1 MADEKD
7 IRTASNHENAH
18 IGNTY
23 NKEQI
28 NDEIS
33 LKELILKLKEWWKYL
48 WSKWLTILIAGI
60 IGGAL
65 GLTYAFIKKPIY
77 TAETT
82 FVLEEGESGGGL
94 GQYAG
99 LASMMG
105 IDLGSGGGGI
115 FKGDNILELYKS
127 RRMIQETLLAKDT
140 FNGKQQSL
148 IERYIEF
155 NKLRKGWDKR
165 PQLKNIRFDN
175 PASFSRTQ
183 DSILGKFIETINK
196 SVLEVTKPDKKLSII
211 SVKVKSGDELFAK
224 SFADNIVSKVNSFYV
239 NTKTKK
245 SSENLAVL
253 QNQADSVRQ
262 VLNASIGG
270 VAAAVDANPNLN
282 PAFQRLRVGSQKK
295 QVDVQASGAVYQEI
309 VKNLELAKIS
319 FRNDKPLIQVIDE
332 PVFPLKMEKL
342 GKAKG
347 LVLGEIIGAFIAL
360 FILTARRILKSVLD
374 EK

>member
-1 MADEKD
+1 MSKDEGHIAKHSQKVEFTETYSDGNLSNKD
-7 IRTASNHENAH
+7 
-18 IGNTY
+18 
-23 NKEQI
+23 
-28 NDEIS
+28 DEIS
-33 LKELILKLKEWWKYL
+33 LKELILKLQEWWKYL
-48 WSKWLTILIAGI
+48 LSKWLIILIAGI

-65 GLTYAFIKKPIY
+65 GLTYALIKKPTY

-99 LASMMG
+99 IASMIG
-105 IDLGSGGGGI
+105 IDLGGGGGGI
-115 FKGDNILELYKS
+115 FKGDNIIELYKS
-127 RRMIQETLLAKDT
+127 RRMIQQTLLSVDT
-140 FNGKQQSL
+140 FDDRQQSL

-155 NKLRKGWDKR
+155 NGLRNSWKR
-165 PQLKNIRFDN
+165 KPNLTNIHFDHPERFT
-175 PASFSRTQ
+175 RIQ
-183 DSILGKFIETINK
+183 DSLLGKISETIGK
-196 SVLEVTKPDKKLSII
+196 GSLEVAKPDKKLSII

-224 SFADNIVSKVNSFYV
+224 SFANNIVNKVNAFYI

-245 SSENLAVL
+245 SSENLAIL

-282 PAFQRLRVGSQKK
+282 PAFQKLRVSSQRK

-319 FRNDKPLIQVIDE
+319 FRNEKPLIQVIDT
-332 PVFPLKMEKL
+332 PVFPLKIDKV
-342 GKAKG
+342 GKVIG
-347 LVLGEIIGAFIAL
+347 VVFGGIILVFFLCLFLIIKKVLKDIIA
-360 FILTARRILKSVLD
+360 
-374 EK
+374 